1 MAHMADDAPEILDQ
15 WWTELAAALG
25 VQDAPGDIAEL
36 LSLAGDAAHRVV
48 RPAAP
53 LTTFLVG
60 YAAARAGG
68 DAEALERAVATARE
82 LAVARDSDER

>member
-1 MAHMADDAPEILDQ
+1 MADDAPEILDR
-15 WWTELAAALG
+15 WWTELSAALG
-25 VQDAPGDIAEL
+25 VEDAPGDIADL

-68 DAEALERAVATARE
+68 DDAALRRAIDTARE
-82 LAVARDSDER
+82 LAARHDDADH

>member
-1 MAHMADDAPEILDQ
+1 MADDAPEILDQ

-25 VQDAPGDIAEL
+25 VADAPGDIADL
-36 LSLAGDAAHRVV
+36 LSLAGDAAHQVV

-68 DAEALERAVATARE
+68 DAETLSRAIATARE
-82 LAVARDSDER
+82 LAASRGE